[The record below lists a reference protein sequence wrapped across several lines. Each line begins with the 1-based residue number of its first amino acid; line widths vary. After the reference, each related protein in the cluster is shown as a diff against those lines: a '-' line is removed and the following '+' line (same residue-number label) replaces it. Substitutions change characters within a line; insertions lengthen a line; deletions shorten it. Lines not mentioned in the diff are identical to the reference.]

1 MKDAETKDAKKVYR
15 YPALTI
21 SVAPEDVRIAREL
34 REKHYINISAF
45 VREKLK
51 ELYDSYGDKK

>member
-1 MKDAETKDAKKVYR
+1 MKEKQNKLYR

-21 SVAPEDVRIAREL
+21 SVSKEDINIAKEL
-34 REKHYINISAF
+34 RDKYYVNVSAF

-51 ELYDSYGDKK
+51 ELYAEKTKNQ

>member
-1 MKDAETKDAKKVYR
+1 MKDNKKSYR

-21 SVAPEDVRIAREL
+21 SVSDEDLRIAKEL
-34 REKHYINISAF
+34 REKHYVNVSAF

-51 ELYDSYGDKK
+51 ELYKSYEGKGK

>member
-1 MKDAETKDAKKVYR
+1 MKDNKKSYR

-21 SVAPEDVRIAREL
+21 SVSKEDMQIAKEL
-34 REKHYINISAF
+34 REKHYVNISAF

-51 ELYDSYGDKK
+51 ELYESYEGKRK

>member
-1 MKDAETKDAKKVYR
+1 MKDIKKTYR

-21 SVAPEDVRIAREL
+21 SVSKDDMKIVREL
-34 REKHYINISAF
+34 REKHFVNISAF

-51 ELYDSYGDKK
+51 ELYDGYGKKNV

>member
-1 MKDAETKDAKKVYR
+1 MKNIKKVYK

-21 SVAPEDVRIAREL
+21 SVSPEDMKIAREL
-34 REKHYINISAF
+34 REKHYVNVSAF